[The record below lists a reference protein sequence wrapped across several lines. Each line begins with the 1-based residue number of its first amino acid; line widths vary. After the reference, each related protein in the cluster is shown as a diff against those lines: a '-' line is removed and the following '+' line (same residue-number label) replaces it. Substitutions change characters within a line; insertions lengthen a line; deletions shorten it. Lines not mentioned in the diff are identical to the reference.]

1 MTLEALLEDA
11 DRQWDLLFGDLATAQ
26 MAKVRESIVSL
37 NVSYS
42 TSMCTQLTIELID
55 PNFEMLKANYF
66 IIGRDIIYRSKVV
79 ATNSAVPELGEMN
92 KDKLVHLFEIA
103 SVEVRPSPGSSPSIS
118 IQARTKA
125 VQQMKRDKNPGNI
138 KGTSSDYVYYVAL
151 FYGLTPIVQK
161 TSKTRQI
168 TKASGDK
175 QADSTWDVLTRLASD
190 AKFMLF
196 ETDGLLF
203 FCSMDYLYGR
213 WGVMQIEHGGFYTN
227 SKNEPVVSPCNV
239 VPLIWPPFSDQ
250 ERTNLFINGTIDPNR
265 QFPAGLKANPKNA
278 GVLIPSAM
286 PTLRRSD
293 NDPFVVSG
301 SASVDRTAG
310 ITLRPGMTLAI
321 AGIPTFEDIYMIS
334 DISFNHYSGEPVSIE
349 FTKPEREGKYVQN
362 YAVGPAF
369 ADYAQTTE
377 SSELIQRVTRAGQ
390 G

>member
-1 MTLEALLEDA
+1 MTLEAMLTDA
-11 DRQWDLLFGDLATAQ
+11 ERQWDLLFGDLATAQ
-26 MAKVRESIVSL
+26 MAKVRESIVSVS
-37 NVSYS
+37 VSYS
-42 TSMCTQLTIELID
+42 TSLCTQLTIELID
-55 PNFEMLKANYF
+55 PNFEMLKSNYF
-66 IIGRDIIYRSKVV
+66 IIGRDIIYRSKAV
-79 ATNSAVPELGEMN
+79 ATNSALPELGEMN
-92 KDKLVHLFEIA
+92 KEMLVHLFEIA

-151 FYGLTPIVQK
+151 FYGLTPVIQK

-168 TKASGDK
+168 TKASGDR

-190 AKFMLF
+190 SKFMLF
-196 ETDGLLF
+196 ETDGMLF

-213 WGVMQIEHGGFYTN
+213 WGVMQMEHGGFFKN

-239 VPLIWPPFSDQ
+239 IPLVWPPFSYE
-250 ERTNLFINGTIDPNR
+250 ERLALFTNGAIDPYR
-265 QFPAGLKANPKNA
+265 QFPEGLKANPKNA
-278 GVLIPSAM
+278 GLLIPAAM

-310 ITLRPGMTLAI
+310 VTLRPGMTLAL

-334 DISFNHYSGEPVSIE
+334 DISFDHFSGEPVSIE

-362 YAVGPAF
+362 FAVGPTF

-377 SSELIQRVTRAGQ
+377 SSALIQQVLRAGSQ
-390 G
+390 